1 MKQQRTLFQLVHI
14 SKTKNVTVV
23 YGDMTERFRILLD
36 RLTGVVI
43 SCTSPTLPPSYF
55 DTKNNWPKMLCL
67 IIKRISTRI
76 IKISFLQ
83 CITGQRRKMISH
95 HFSFSS
101 LKNLIVTSLCHYCV
115 YTLYFM
121 LAKLGE
127 IELIGRSNL
136 TSYECM

>member
-1 MKQQRTLFQLVHI
+1 
-14 SKTKNVTVV
+14 
-23 YGDMTERFRILLD
+23 
-36 RLTGVVI
+36 
-43 SCTSPTLPPSYF
+43 
-55 DTKNNWPKMLCL
+55 
-67 IIKRISTRI
+67 
-76 IKISFLQ
+76 
-83 CITGQRRKMISH
+83 MISH